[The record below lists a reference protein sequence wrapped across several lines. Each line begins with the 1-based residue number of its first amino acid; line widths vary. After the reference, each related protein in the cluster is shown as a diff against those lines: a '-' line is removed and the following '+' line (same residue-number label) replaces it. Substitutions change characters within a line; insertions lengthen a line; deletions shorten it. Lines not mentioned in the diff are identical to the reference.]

1 MLSSDKVVDEAKF
14 TFDKMKVKILR
25 ESENIVENNDD

>member
-1 MLSSDKVVDEAKF
+1 MLNSDRVDEAKF